1 MHEYSLTQ
9 RIVGIVNE
17 TAQGYKNSKV
27 TSVRLVIGENT
38 SIIPDCIQ
46 LYYDMIAQGTQ
57 AAGARLD
64 VRTVKPQMHCPHCGR
79 NFERRVFSFECPDCG
94 TPGNPTDIGNEA
106 YVESIELEDQTGF
119 ITS

>member
-64 VRTVKPQMHCPHCGR
+64 VRTVKPQMYCPHCGR